1 MLAAAIVA
9 AMFALFLIFNM
20 FSGYAADDYLYF
32 FKYAGHNLK
41 GVPQRLTGIGD
52 IIAGMKVH
60 YNVCNGR
67 IPAHFMLQL
76 FTLFGKNVFNVCNS
90 LMFVFLGL
98 LIYRHAN
105 IKGGLN
111 IPLLIFVFAF
121 EWLGTHLPATVYLW
135 FSGAFNYLWTTTFI
149 LAFMLIYR
157 DYAIYGERPGR
168 KNETVLCAL
177 ALMGGILAGW
187 SNENVGCAVILAI
200 VLFLVYY
207 KSKKLSICPHHIFG
221 LVGSIAGYL
230 ILMLAPG
237 NRVRLDNTKY
247 ERVFGKHILWSL
259 SQLAVNMVRVTVL
272 LVIVAIAVFIFSRV
286 RKIKINWL
294 LPGIYFAS
302 GAASACILMLSP
314 EAPSRAFFGANML
327 VACSA
332 FMLLSQV
339 LKKKKSGSTKNMPY
353 GSRLGCSCCHDF
365 CRRLYVRVLFPEI

>member
-1 MLAAAIVA
+1 MYTAALNRKNNKKLKFMLAAAIVA

-168 KNETVLCAL
+168 KKRNGALRTCAHGRYPCRLEQRECRLCSHPCNRTVFS
-177 ALMGGILAGW
+177 ILQ
-187 SNENVGCAVILAI
+187 I
-200 VLFLVYY
+200 
-207 KSKKLSICPHHIFG
+207 KKTQHMP
-221 LVGSIAGYL
+221 
-230 ILMLAPG
+230 APYF
-237 NRVRLDNTKY
+237 RSCRQHSRISDTHA
-247 ERVFGKHILWSL
+247 RPRQQGK
-259 SQLAVNMVRVTVL
+259 T
-272 LVIVAIAVFIFSRV
+272 
-286 RKIKINWL
+286 
-294 LPGIYFAS
+294 
-302 GAASACILMLSP
+302 
-314 EAPSRAFFGANML
+314 
-327 VACSA
+327 
-332 FMLLSQV
+332 
-339 LKKKKSGSTKNMPY
+339 
-353 GSRLGCSCCHDF
+353 
-365 CRRLYVRVLFPEI
+365 

>member
-149 LAFMLIYR
+149 
-157 DYAIYGERPGR
+157 
-168 KNETVLCAL
+168 V
-177 ALMGGILAGW
+177 
-187 SNENVGCAVILAI
+187 
-200 VLFLVYY
+200 
-207 KSKKLSICPHHIFG
+207 
-221 LVGSIAGYL
+221 
-230 ILMLAPG
+230 
-237 NRVRLDNTKY
+237 
-247 ERVFGKHILWSL
+247 
-259 SQLAVNMVRVTVL
+259 
-272 LVIVAIAVFIFSRV
+272 
-286 RKIKINWL
+286 
-294 LPGIYFAS
+294 
-302 GAASACILMLSP
+302 
-314 EAPSRAFFGANML
+314 
-327 VACSA
+327 
-332 FMLLSQV
+332 
-339 LKKKKSGSTKNMPY
+339 
-353 GSRLGCSCCHDF
+353 
-365 CRRLYVRVLFPEI
+365 